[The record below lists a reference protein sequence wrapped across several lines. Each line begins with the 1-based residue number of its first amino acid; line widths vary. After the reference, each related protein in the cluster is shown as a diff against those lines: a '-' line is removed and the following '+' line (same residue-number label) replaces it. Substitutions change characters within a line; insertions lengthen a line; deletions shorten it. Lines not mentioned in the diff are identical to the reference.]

1 MQDRTGIRF
10 ALTRHF
16 LTNSRKASILNLYFY
31 KMEYL
36 FTSESLISFFILVVL
51 EIVLGIDNVIFV
63 SIIMN
68 RLSKKTDQLKA
79 RRLWMVTGILSRS
92 LLLMGLGWLLSQ
104 KGKSVFTLFGKGF
117 DLASI
122 VMLLGGMFLIY
133 KSVKEIHGKLEG
145 EDPNETIKN
154 QKGIGLGQAIG
165 QIILIDAVFSFDSI
179 ITAGGT
185 AKHVEIMIAAV
196 VIAMIVMF
204 LFSPKIAGFI
214 HKHPTLKMLAL
225 SFLVMIG
232 LSLIMEGWDSETAEK
247 LHMKNY
253 IYFGMAFSFVVE
265 LLNMTMM
272 KRAAKKRVVV
282 LNEPVLKENEDDYSD
297 QAK

>member
-1 MQDRTGIRF
+1 
-10 ALTRHF
+10 
-16 LTNSRKASILNLYFY
+16 
-31 KMEYL
+31 MEHL
-36 FTSESLISFFILVVL
+36 FTSESLISFFVLVVL
-51 EIVLGIDNVIFV
+51 EVVLGIDNVIFV

-68 RLSKKTDQLKA
+68 RLQKKQDQLKA
-79 RRLWMVTGILSRS
+79 RRIWMVTGILSRS

-122 VMLLGGMFLIY
+122 VMLLGGLFLIY

-145 EDPNETIKN
+145 EDPNEDLKN
-154 QKGIGLGQAIG
+154 QKGISLGQAIG

-196 VIAMIVMF
+196 VIAMTVMF
-204 LFSPKIAGFI
+204 LFSPKIAAFI

-232 LSLIMEGWDSETAEK
+232 LSLIMEGWNAKAAHEMN
-247 LHMKNY
+247 LKNY
-253 IYFGMAFSFVVE
+253 IYFGMAFSFIVE
-265 LLNMTMM
+265 LLNMTML
-272 KRAAKKRVVV
+272 KRAKRNRLVQ
-282 LNEPVLKENEDDYSD
+282 LNEPVLREGRDDYAD
-297 QAK
+297 QAR